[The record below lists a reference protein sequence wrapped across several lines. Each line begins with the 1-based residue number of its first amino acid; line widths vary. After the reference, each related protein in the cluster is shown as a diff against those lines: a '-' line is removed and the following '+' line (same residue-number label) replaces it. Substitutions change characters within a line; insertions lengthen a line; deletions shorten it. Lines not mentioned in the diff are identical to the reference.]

1 MAKQTTPL
9 QNLTYIETV
18 LEDVQA
24 VLKKM
29 HEDQDIPSEQ
39 REKLSAC
46 LNEIYFALRTIQ
58 DDGIGLHS
66 KIEWLMSIEQ
76 QVEPPVTNAWTRFRG
91 SLRQCLE
98 KAAETYY
105 YTTQEDQ
112 GDIDWRVWT
121 TSLKQRDKD
130 VFIPSELLERMA
142 ADQDQAALPAI
153 LDYDTAW
160 VGESL
165 SRDDQVEPLWIHA
178 KLYMVGNNE
187 PVAWIYRI
195 DFEEKELSGEEQE
208 REDIQSNLEHYY
220 EDRE

>member
-1 MAKQTTPL
+1 MANQTTPL

-18 LEDVQA
+18 LEDLQA

-29 HEDQDIPSEQ
+29 YEDQDIPSEQ

-46 LNEIYFALRTIQ
+46 LNEIYFALKTIQ

-91 SLRQCLE
+91 SLQQCLE

-112 GDIDWRVWT
+112 GTIDWRVWT
-121 TSLKQRDKD
+121 TSLQQRDQD
-130 VFIPSELLERMA
+130 VFTPSELLERIA
-142 ADQDQAALPAI
+142 ADQDQAGLPAI
-153 LDYDTAW
+153 LDYDSAFF
-160 VGESL
+160 GESL

-178 KLYMVGNNE
+178 KLYIVGHNI

-195 DFEEKELSGEEQE
+195 DLGDQELSEEEQTE
-208 REDIQSNLEHYY
+208 SEG
-220 EDRE
+220 